1 MAGIL
6 CHDAPM
12 EQLHGKVA
20 VVTGAGSGIG
30 RGLVR
35 RFVAEGMRVVAAD
48 IEATALAETVNGLAG
63 TSSFVTDVADFA
75 AVDALAEHAFETF
88 GSADVLCNNAGV
100 FAGGFMW
107 ERPPSDFE
115 WTLGVNLWGILN
127 GIRAF
132 VPRMLAAGT
141 EAHIVNTVSMA
152 GMCTNAFSGPYTV
165 SKFAA
170 LAATECLAH
179 DLRAIGAPIRVS
191 AVVPAAVDTRIATSS
206 RNRPKAFGAVRS
218 EDAEFVEQALTDLT
232 TNLGAPPDEVAGI
245 IVDAIRA
252 KQFLVPT
259 KPSYAPQLRQRF
271 DALVERELPPMPDF
285 D

>member
-1 MAGIL
+1 MSGIL
-6 CHDAPM
+6 CHDAVM

-30 RGLVR
+30 RALVR
-35 RFVAEGMRVVAAD
+35 AFAGEGMRVVAAD
-48 IEATALAETVNGLAG
+48 IEGAALAETVDGLEG
-63 TSSFVTDVADFA
+63 TSSFVADVARFDD
-75 AVDALAEHAFETF
+75 VDALAEHAYETF
-88 GSADVLCNNAGV
+88 GATHVLCNNAGV

-107 ERPPSDFE
+107 ERPPADFE

-132 VPRMLAAGT
+132 VPRMLAAASPG
-141 EAHIVNTVSMA
+141 HIVNTVSMA
-152 GMCTNAFSGPYTV
+152 GLCTNAFSGPYTV

-179 DLRAIGAPIRVS
+179 DLRAISAPIRVS

-206 RNRPKAFGAVRS
+206 RNRPDELAVSRS
-218 EDAEFVEQALTDLT
+218 EDALFVEHALTDLT
-232 TNLGAPPDEVAGI
+232 TNQGAAPAEVAATI
-245 IVDAIRA
+245 LDAIRTE
-252 KQFLVPT
+252 QFLVPT
-259 KPSYAPQLRQRF
+259 KPSYASQLRERF
-271 DALVERELPPMPDF
+271 DALLDKELPPMPNF